1 MVSLVA
7 GGCASDSSDDDATDV
22 RPKGVELY
30 VAGVQASR
38 LGNQRLAQAKFEQAT
53 VINPKLQMVRAMLGD
68 IYRSQNDYERALEQY
83 EVLANL
89 DPQDAENFYRLGVT
103 YQFLQR
109 VNEAVASYL
118 SALRLNPEDVKSNM
132 NLGLCYLT
140 LNQGSDAIKY
150 LRRATQL
157 QPDFADAWTNL
168 GVALDAAG
176 DLAGA
181 ESAYKRALELDRNQ
195 NVSLLN
201 LGANLIRQNKG
212 EAAVSV
218 MEEAIKRVDDAPT
231 HTRYAQ
237 ALTLAKR
244 FDEALAQYPIAL
256 KLDPRY
262 YPALNEQGFTYIAMF
277 ENGLE
282 LDDKSRLQAIASWG
296 QSLKVNPN
304 QPSVAA
310 VIQQWSGNRMF
321 GGQ

>member
-1 MVSLVA
+1 MLSLVA
-7 GGCASDSSDDDATDV
+7 GGCASDSSDDDSTDL

-30 VAGVQASR
+30 VAGVQASKA
-38 LGNQRLAQAKFEQAT
+38 GDQKLAQAKFEQAT

-89 DPQDAENFYRLGVT
+89 DPQDSENFYRLGVT

-109 VNEAVASYL
+109 INEAVASYHQCL
-118 SALRLNPEDVKSNM
+118 QIDPDNVKSNM

-140 LNQGSDAIKY
+140 LDQGSNAIKY

-176 DLAGA
+176 DLSGA
-181 ESAYKRALELDRNQ
+181 ESAYKRALELDKDQ
-195 NVSLLN
+195 NVALLN
-201 LGANLIRQNKG
+201 LGANLIHQNKG

-218 MEEAIKRVDDAPT
+218 MEEAVKRVDDAPT

-237 ALTLAKR
+237 ALTLAKK

-277 ENGLE
+277 ENALE
-282 LDDKSRLQAIASWG
+282 LDDKFRLKAIDSWQ
-296 QSLKVNPN
+296 QSLKLFPN
-304 QPSVAA
+304 QPSVSA